1 MQAIIEKK
9 FSDFRNNMCKE
20 SLGARAYLHDRL
32 SVALPV
38 LFEKLQVYLVK
49 ETKQLFLNK
58 SRVHPVFHAAVP
70 IIYFDGN
77 FHPDKDPPIFITEE
91 QYEKGKKKN
100 FF

>member
-1 MQAIIEKK
+1 MQAIIEKR
-9 FSDFRNNMCKE
+9 FSDFRNNPCKE

-38 LFEKLQVYLVK
+38 LFEKLQVHLIK
-49 ETKQLFLNK
+49 ETKQLVLNK

-70 IIYFDGN
+70 ILTYFDGN

-91 QYEKGKKKN
+91 QYEKGKKKI
-100 FF
+100 F

>member
-1 MQAIIEKK
+1 MQAVIEEK

-20 SLGARAYLHDRL
+20 SLGASAYLHDRL

-38 LFEKLQVYLVK
+38 LFEKLRVYLVQ

-58 SRVHPVFHAAVP
+58 HRVHPVFHAAVP
-70 IIYFDGN
+70 LTCFDG